1 MTPFKTR
8 TFFPMANPIAWLG
21 LERLRTACLGVM
33 LLEIEA
39 FFPEEKDLLTPRE
52 AARAEELGPKR
63 RKGFTAARVALK
75 RLARQIGLADKDRPD
90 STIETLGPDRVRP
103 CLAESG
109 LYCSVSHTNRFA
121 VAVGHVLPVGVDIE
135 VVSTKAVR
143 IWHLF
148 MSPRDHGLLSTSG
161 IGPERTA
168 TRAWTIKEAAA
179 KAFGLD
185 LSGAIREVEIVL
197 VGEEESGI
205 RHRGKRY
212 SVRHAEG
219 ESHVLSILTCDGFQ
233 KPPMS

>member
-1 MTPFKTR
+1 MESVPKALSSL
-8 TFFPMANPIAWLG
+8 PLANPIAWPG
-21 LERLRTACLGVM
+21 LERLQTACLGIT

-52 AARAEELGPKR
+52 ASRAEKLGPRR

-90 STIETLGPDRVRP
+90 STIETLGLDRVRP
-103 CLAESG
+103 CLAQSG
-109 LYCSVSHTNRFA
+109 LYCSVSHTHRFA

-135 VVSTKAVR
+135 VVSTKTVR

-148 MSPRDHGLLSTSG
+148 MPPRDHGLLSTSE

-179 KAFGLD
+179 KAFDLD

-197 VGEEESGI
+197 VGEEESVI
-205 RHRGKRY
+205 RHRGKTY
-212 SVRHAEG
+212 SARHAEG
-219 ESHVLSILTCDGFQ
+219 ESHVLSLITCDGF
-233 KPPMS
+233 

>member
-1 MTPFKTR
+1 MESVPKALSSL
-8 TFFPMANPIAWLG
+8 PLANPIAWPG
-21 LERLRTACLGVM
+21 LERLRTACLGIT

-52 AARAEELGPKR
+52 ASRAEKLGPRR

-135 VVSTKAVR
+135 VVSTKTVR

-168 TRAWTIKEAAA
+168 TRAWTVKEAAA

-185 LSGAIREVEIVL
+185 LSGAIRDVEIVL
-197 VGEEESGI
+197 VGEEESVI

-219 ESHVLSILTCDGFQ
+219 ESHVLSLITCDGF
-233 KPPMS
+233 